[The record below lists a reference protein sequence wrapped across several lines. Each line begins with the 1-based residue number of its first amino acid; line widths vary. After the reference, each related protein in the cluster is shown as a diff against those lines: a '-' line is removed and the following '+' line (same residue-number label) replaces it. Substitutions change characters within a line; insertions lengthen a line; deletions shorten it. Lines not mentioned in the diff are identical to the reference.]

1 MLQDPQRVYKILM
14 VDDKE
19 ENLYTLGKILSEIPN
34 VQLVQA
40 NNGNDALLYTLEHDF
55 CLAIV
60 DVQMPEMDGYELVE
74 LLRGN
79 QKTGQLPV
87 IFVSAIF
94 SDEFHLRKGYDV
106 GAVDFLSK
114 PFNPQILLSKVRV
127 FISLYEQRLQLEDWS
142 KSLERLVA
150 QRTAELAHAYEST
163 LEGWALALELREQE
177 TAGHCLRVVELTLNL
192 ARRLGVPQ
200 EDLVHIHRGAL
211 LHDIGKMGVP
221 DSILLKPGPLTE
233 EEWVI
238 MRKHPVYAY
247 ELLRQISFLLPALDI
262 PYYHHEK
269 WDGSGYPTGLHG
281 EDIPLAARIFA
292 IVDVWDALLS
302 DRPYRDAL
310 PKKQVIEYIQGE
322 SGRHFDPKL
331 VEIFLEMVGGL

>member
-1 MLQDPQRVYKILM
+1 MLQDPHRTYNILI
-14 VDDKE
+14 VDDRE
-19 ENLYTLGKILSEIPN
+19 ENLYTLEKILSEIPN
-34 VQLVQA
+34 IRLIQA
-40 NNGNDALLYTLEHDF
+40 TNGNDALMQTLEYDF

-79 QKTGQLPV
+79 HKTSQLPV

-94 SDEFHLRKGYDV
+94 SDEYHHHKGYDV

-114 PFNPQILLSKVRV
+114 PLNPKILVSKVRV

-142 KSLERLVA
+142 KSLENLVA
-150 QRTAELAHAYEST
+150 VRTRELADAYDST
-163 LEGWALALELREQE
+163 LEGWAKALELREQE
-177 TAGHCLRVVELTLNL
+177 TAGHSKRVVELTMKM
-192 ARRLGVPQ
+192 ARAFGVP
-200 EDLVHIHRGAL
+200 EKDLIHFHRGAV

-238 MRKHPVYAY
+238 MRRHPIYAF
-247 ELLRQISFLLPALDI
+247 ELLRDISYLVPSLDI

-269 WDGSGYPTGLHG
+269 WDSSGYPCGLKG
-281 EDIPLAARIFA
+281 EEIPLSARIFA
-292 IVDVWDALLS
+292 VIDVWDALLS
-302 DRPYRDAL
+302 DRPYRSAL
-310 PKKQVIEYIQGE
+310 PLEQVIDFIQQE
-322 SGRHFDPKL
+322 SGRHFDPK
-331 VEIFLEMVGGL
+331 VVKEFFKIIND